1 MRQAREGDRVKIHYT
16 GRLED
21 GTVFDSS
28 EGRPP
33 LDFIIGDGMIMP
45 GIENGVIGMV
55 IDSEKTVEIS
65 PEEAFG
71 CRREELVTELDRKII
86 PENLDPEIGQQLE
99 VRQPDGKSLIVTVLD
114 LKEDTVT
121 LDGNHPLSGQTLLID
136 IKLLE
141 II

>member
-1 MRQAREGDRVKIHYT
+1 MRQAQEGDRVKIHYT

-45 GIENGVIGMV
+45 GIENRVIGMV
-55 IDSEKTVEIS
+55 IDSEITVEIP

-71 CRREELVTELDRKII
+71 FRREELVTELDRKII

-99 VRQPDGKSLIVTVLD
+99 VKQPDGKSLIVTVLD

-121 LDGNHPLSGQTLLID
+121 LDGNHPLAGQTLLID

-141 II
+141 IT